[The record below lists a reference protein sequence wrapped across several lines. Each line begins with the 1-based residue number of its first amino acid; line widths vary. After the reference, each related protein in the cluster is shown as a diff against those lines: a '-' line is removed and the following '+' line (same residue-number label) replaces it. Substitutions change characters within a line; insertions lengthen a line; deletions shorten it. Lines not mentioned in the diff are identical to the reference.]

1 MGRGKA
7 FTAIINIL
15 LKAYIK
21 EQYISIAEFVLTTRL
36 LCVTK
41 ATAPG
46 GRKRELEEAQQN
58 RANIA
63 PQANICDNFAS
74 RADKA
79 KEMAAIKTEYRN
91 NGV

>member
-36 LCVTK
+36 LWVTK
-41 ATAPG
+41 ATAPS

-58 RANIA
+58 RANIS
-63 PQANICDNFAS
+63 DNFAS

-79 KEMAAIKTEYRN
+79 IE
-91 NGV
+91 GLQ